1 MPKYDVHLF
10 PVLRFTV
17 RGIEAESMEEACK
30 IAEQNLSDEAIKS
43 AICGGSEHEAEF
55 EDEVVEALVDVQ
67 GDDQYEHTRWLRPV
81 GDGWKEHEKTKS

>member
-67 GDDQYEHTRWLRPV
+67 GDEDYSESTWFKPD
-81 GDGWKEHEKTKS
+81 GDAWAKKEGNNQ